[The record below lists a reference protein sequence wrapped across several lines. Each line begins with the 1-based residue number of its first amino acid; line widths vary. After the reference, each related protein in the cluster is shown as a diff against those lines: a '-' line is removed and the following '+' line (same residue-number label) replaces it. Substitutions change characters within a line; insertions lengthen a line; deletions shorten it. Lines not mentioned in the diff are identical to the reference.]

1 MYKLI
6 GFLKP
11 YKKECILGPLFK
23 LFEAILELLLPT
35 IMALVINKGVVER
48 DINYIIKMG
57 GLMLCMAIVG
67 FCSSLVCQRYAAYA
81 SQGVGTKLR
90 DELFEHILRLP
101 NAELDKFTT
110 SSLINRITN
119 DVNQLQL
126 AVAMLIRLVVR
137 APFICIGAIIMAIF
151 LDFKLALILI
161 ATTPVF
167 AIILYFFINRT
178 TPMYKRYQSKLDKLG
193 ERIGENLLGVRVIR
207 AFASTDYE
215 TKRFNE
221 ENNKLTQSAN
231 KISKIS
237 ALLNPITSIVMNFA
251 IIVLLWIS
259 GVQIN
264 AGNLSAGTIIAFINY
279 ITQILLALIVVSNL
293 VILFVKAEACANRVN
308 EVFQIKSSVILKQN
322 LEQPKGEVKVPV
334 IEFKDV
340 SFRYNE
346 EGDYALQG
354 INVSINKGDKIGI
367 IGGTGSGKTTFI
379 NLLGKYYDA
388 NSGDILVDGVNISNY
403 PTKNLR
409 DRIGM
414 VPQKIELFSGTI
426 LENIIFGEKN
436 VKKEEII
443 KASTIAQADEFI
455 SKLEKGYETKILRGG
470 SNFSGGQKQR
480 ITIARALVKKPDILI
495 LDDSFS
501 ALDFAT
507 DAALQR
513 EIRKNSN
520 EMTVI
525 IVSQRASS
533 LRDCDKILVFEDG
546 EIVGNGTH
554 FELIRRCEVYKQ
566 ICSSQKGGNEDEK
579 VI

>member
-1 MYKLI
+1 
-6 GFLKP
+6 
-11 YKKECILGPLFK
+11 
-23 LFEAILELLLPT
+23 
-35 IMALVINKGVVER
+35 
-48 DINYIIKMG
+48 
-57 GLMLCMAIVG
+57 
-67 FCSSLVCQRYAAYA
+67 
-81 SQGVGTKLR
+81 
-90 DELFEHILRLP
+90 
-101 NAELDKFTT
+101 
-110 SSLINRITN
+110 
-119 DVNQLQL
+119 
-126 AVAMLIRLVVR
+126 
-137 APFICIGAIIMAIF
+137 
-151 LDFKLALILI
+151 
-161 ATTPVF
+161 
-167 AIILYFFINRT
+167 
-178 TPMYKRYQSKLDKLG
+178 
-193 ERIGENLLGVRVIR
+193 
-207 AFASTDYE
+207 
-215 TKRFNE
+215 
-221 ENNKLTQSAN
+221 
-231 KISKIS
+231 
-237 ALLNPITSIVMNFA
+237 
-251 IIVLLWIS
+251 
-259 GVQIN
+259 
-264 AGNLSAGTIIAFINY
+264 
-279 ITQILLALIVVSNL
+279 
-293 VILFVKAEACANRVN
+293 
-308 EVFQIKSSVILKQN
+308 
-322 LEQPKGEVKVPV
+322 
-334 IEFKDV
+334 
-340 SFRYNE
+340 
-346 EGDYALQG
+346 
-354 INVSINKGDKIGI
+354 
-367 IGGTGSGKTTFI
+367 
-379 NLLGKYYDA
+379 
-388 NSGDILVDGVNISNY
+388 
-403 PTKNLR
+403 
-409 DRIGM
+409 M